1 MERLHKIELQS
12 RGGVTNERVHAN
24 PSVIRVTRTI
34 IQEGV
39 LERVVINFRDT
50 WSMENMRHNHGYH
63 ESITWE
69 VIVANIGG
77 GRRKRR
83 TFRCALTEIRQ
94 PRVRISVNFSSLASP
109 SCYSRSLHASACYL
123 YRNISTIKRLLF
135 PVQLD
140 ILILYQFRNKR
151 IKNFDD

>member
-69 VIVANIGG
+69 VRGEYWRG
-77 GRRKRR
+77 
-83 TFRCALTEIRQ
+83 EEEEE
-94 PRVRISVNFSSLASP
+94 
-109 SCYSRSLHASACYL
+109 
-123 YRNISTIKRLLF
+123 NISMRAH
-135 PVQLD
+135 
-140 ILILYQFRNKR
+140 
-151 IKNFDD
+151 